1 MNKVLKGILITAAV
15 FIGFVI
21 IANIFMYVQVYR
33 AMEWSVRDTIPSDRI
48 EYFANISMYPDAV
61 QYAERYGS
69 RGWRDTEYRIETI
82 RFESKEKLFE
92 ALPGCEEG
100 VTAALTQDPKPD
112 GKDLKETKVREYK
125 IAVLPLKKEEDLS
138 DKYVYDA
145 YFRSFYIDVYDD
157 GSVRLILDVSS
168 I

>member
-48 EYFANISMYPDAV
+48 EYFANISMYPDAM

-69 RGWRDTEYRIETI
+69 RGWRDTEYR
-82 RFESKEKLFE
+82 
-92 ALPGCEEG
+92 
-100 VTAALTQDPKPD
+100 
-112 GKDLKETKVREYK
+112 
-125 IAVLPLKKEEDLS
+125 
-138 DKYVYDA
+138 
-145 YFRSFYIDVYDD
+145 
-157 GSVRLILDVSS
+157 
-168 I
+168 